1 MDNRTLCSF
10 VGKLDVVG
18 TSLVAQWLRL
28 HTPNIGDP
36 GSIPGQGTRS
46 HVLQLGVHMPQR
58 KILHAAMKISHDAT
72 KIWHGQRNKY
82 LKKIRKRFNS
92 GLALPGIHSFWSW
105 ESKSALEEEVHSH
118 QFAEFPPSS
127 WHCSSLSCG
136 LCYWPG
142 PWRSMDFQSLV

>member
-58 KILHAAMKISHDAT
+58 KILHAAMKIQDS
-72 KIWHGQRNKY
+72 KY
-82 LKKIRKRFNS
+82 CN
-92 GLALPGIHSFWSW
+92 
-105 ESKSALEEEVHSH
+105 
-118 QFAEFPPSS
+118 
-127 WHCSSLSCG
+127 
-136 LCYWPG
+136 
-142 PWRSMDFQSLV
+142 